1 MPAYP
6 PKPKSAD
13 DRNLVP
19 VDENY
24 VAPGLEDHLRLLWQ
38 NHSRR
43 IILVTAVVLLLLLGN
58 AGRNYLAARHAD
70 EVAEAYATATTE
82 AALTAFI
89 AAHPDEPQA
98 GLAQLRLADAAYAAG
113 NFPTAH
119 VTYGQAVTR
128 LASHPA
134 GAALAARARLGAA
147 VATLLA
153 GQTAE
158 GEAALKQLA
167 SDTALPKA
175 VRAEAAFTAAVHA
188 AGTGRSAEASQ
199 FAEQAE
205 KIDPEGPWKSR
216 AQALPAILSAPPPAP
231 PASLVVPPATMVP
244 APAVSASPSP
254 AAPPASGLLPP
265 PPLPK

>member
-1 MPAYP
+1 MLAYP
-6 PKPKSAD
+6 PKPKPAD

-24 VAPGLEDHLRLLWQ
+24 VAPGLEDQLRLFWQ
-38 NHSRR
+38 RHSRR
-43 IILVTAVVLLLLLGN
+43 VILVTAVVVLLLLGN
-58 AGRNYLAARHAD
+58 AGRNYLAARHTE

-89 AAHPDEPQA
+89 AAHADEPQA

-113 NFPTAH
+113 NFPTAR
-119 VTYGQAVTR
+119 VTYVQAATR
-128 LASHPA
+128 LASHSA
-134 GAALAARARLGAA
+134 GGALAARARLGAA

-153 GQTAE
+153 GPEAE

-167 SDTALPKA
+167 ADASLPKA
-175 VRAEAAFTAAVHA
+175 IRAEAAFTAAVHA
-188 AGTGRSAEASQ
+188 AGARRAAEASQ
-199 FAEQAE
+199 LAEQAE

-231 PASLVVPPATMVP
+231 PAAVVPVP
-244 APAVSASPSP
+244 AALVTPSP
-254 AAPPASGLLPP
+254 AAPAAPGVLPP

>member
-24 VAPGLEDHLRLLWQ
+24 VAPGLEDQLRLFWQ
-38 NHSRR
+38 KHSRR
-43 IILVTAVVLLLLLGN
+43 VILVTAVIVLLLLGN
-58 AGRNYLAARHAD
+58 AGRKYLAARHTE
-70 EVAEAYATATTE
+70 EVAEAYSAATTE

-113 NFPTAH
+113 NFPTAR
-119 VTYGQAVTR
+119 VTYGQAATR
-128 LASHPA
+128 LASHSA

-153 GQTAE
+153 GQEAE

-167 SDTALPKA
+167 ADTSLPKA
-175 VRAEAAFTAAVHA
+175 IRAEAAFTAAVHA
-188 AGTGRSAEASQ
+188 AGARRAAEANQ
-199 FAEQAE
+199 LAEQAE

-231 PASLVVPPATMVP
+231 AAAPAMVP
-244 APAVSASPSP
+244 APAASATPSP
-254 AAPPASGLLPP
+254 AAPTASGVLAVPP
-265 PPLPK
+265 PPN